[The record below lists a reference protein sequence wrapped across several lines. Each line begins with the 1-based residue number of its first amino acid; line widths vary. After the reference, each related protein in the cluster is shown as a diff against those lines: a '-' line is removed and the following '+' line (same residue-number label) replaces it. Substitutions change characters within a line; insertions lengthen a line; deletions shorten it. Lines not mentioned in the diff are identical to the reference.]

1 MNKLQIL
8 YNIICFKFLF
18 IQDSEKMMDDDEIEK
33 FAIVMIDKLMQF
45 INHKQE
51 TVYRFLLIILF
62 VKKLS

>member
-1 MNKLQIL
+1 
-8 YNIICFKFLF
+8 
-18 IQDSEKMMDDDEIEK
+18 MDDDEIEK

>member
-1 MNKLQIL
+1 MIL